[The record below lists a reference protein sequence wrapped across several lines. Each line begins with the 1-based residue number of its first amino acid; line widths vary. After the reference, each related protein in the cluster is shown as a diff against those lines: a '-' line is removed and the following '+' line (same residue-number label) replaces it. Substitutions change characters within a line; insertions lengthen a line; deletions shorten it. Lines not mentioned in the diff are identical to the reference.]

1 MLVRIGFGRKLVTA
15 GRGSANISRSRYLTG
30 IEYLEVREYSLNL
43 FIGLEQPIQLNADP
57 SGRRDRGLIE
67 VEMSYHG
74 KKNKMKHHY
83 SDGKVQYSSRRN
95 DAHGSVMTIPSLTS
109 HKLQST

>member
-1 MLVRIGFGRKLVTA
+1 MTA

-30 IEYLEVREYSLNL
+30 IEYLVVREYSLNL

-57 SGRRDRGLIE
+57 SVRRDRGLIE

-74 KKNKMKHHY
+74 KKKNKMEHYY